1 MESDDIPVEF
11 LNEINISGLPV
22 SKLTLKVG
30 CPVMLL
36 RNLSTRE
43 GLCNGTHGI
52 VAVLKRWV
60 MGVHVIHDGRLDTEI
75 TWMPC
80 LTLEPSEEAEFH
92 FTLRRHQFPIALA
105 FAMTINKSQGQT
117 VSHVGIDLRVPCF
130 SHGQLYVGC
139 SRTTTRQA

>member
-1 MESDDIPVEF
+1 MPHKITYIPPHQTLFPHPKHAPCKQSGPSSQSADSAIIRERESDDIPVEF

-52 VAVLKRWV
+52 VAVLKRWGLGG
-60 MGVHVIHDGRLDTEI
+60 M
-75 TWMPC
+75 
-80 LTLEPSEEAEFH
+80 
-92 FTLRRHQFPIALA
+92 
-105 FAMTINKSQGQT
+105 
-117 VSHVGIDLRVPCF
+117 
-130 SHGQLYVGC
+130 
-139 SRTTTRQA
+139 